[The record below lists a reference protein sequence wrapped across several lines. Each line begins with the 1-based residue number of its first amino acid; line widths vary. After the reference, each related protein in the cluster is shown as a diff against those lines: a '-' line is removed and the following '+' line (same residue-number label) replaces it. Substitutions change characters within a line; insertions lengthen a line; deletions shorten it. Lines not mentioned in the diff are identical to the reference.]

1 MLIAQITDM
10 HLKPEGQLAYGR
22 VDTGPYLRRAVAE
35 LARLDPQPDI
45 ALITGDLVD
54 AGVPEEYALLRTI
67 LAELPMPFF
76 LIPGNHD
83 ARGPLVEAFRHH
95 TYWPAGGDLL
105 NYVVDDYPVRLIALD
120 TTIPGSPAGEF
131 SAASGGWLAAKLAE
145 EPERPTIIFMH
156 HPPFTTGIA
165 HMDRMGLA
173 GTDRLAAV
181 VARHPQVER
190 VLCGHLHR
198 PIQARFAGT
207 LASTA
212 PATAH
217 QVTLDLKPGARGT
230 FIMEPPG
237 YQLHRLQEGVG
248 VVSHTAMIGDF
259 AGPYPFRAAS

>member
-1 MLIAQITDM
+1 MLIAQLTDM
-10 HLKPEGQLAYGR
+10 HLKPVGQMAYRR
-22 VDTGPYLRRAVAE
+22 VETAPFLRRAIADI
-35 LARLDPQPDI
+35 ARLDPRPDVV
-45 ALITGDLVD
+45 LVTGDLVD
-54 AGVPEEYALLRTI
+54 VGLPEEYALLRTM
-67 LAELPMPFF
+67 LADLPMPFF

-83 ARGPLVEAFRHH
+83 SRGPLVDAFRTHA
-95 TYWPAGGDLL
+95 YWPLDGELL
-105 NYVVDDYPVRLIALD
+105 NYVVDDYPVRLIAID

-131 SAASGGWLAAKLAE
+131 CARRADWLAARLAE
-145 EPERPTIIFMH
+145 EPSRPTIIFMH

-173 GTDRLAAV
+173 GADRLAGI

-198 PIQARFAGT
+198 PIQVRFAGT

-217 QVTLDLKPGARGT
+217 QVTLALQPDARGT

-237 YQLHRLQEGVG
+237 YQLHWFREGSG
-248 VVSHTAMIGDF
+248 IISHTAVIGDF
-259 AGPYPFRAAS
+259 PGPYPFRAA